1 MLSGVCQIKGGS
13 IKKSVLTQVA
23 AVEVTIENAL
33 LCNVTAKSIKAAKN
47 SVCYNVVSDGDIVL
61 AEGEVLVGVT
71 RPGEEQLVRFFVFK
85 LLSYFVKNVKK
96 KTQECDCHL
105 NCLLKLNVFVL
116 YKIISWS
123 RVLSQLTAERNGRR
137 PCLKTHTASSKS
149 WI

>member
-1 MLSGVCQIKGGS
+1 MNFDIIHSQQVDVCANSVLSGVCQIKGGS

-96 KTQECDCHL
+96 KNAGMRL
-105 NCLLKLNVFVL
+105 SLKLF
-116 YKIISWS
+116 
-123 RVLSQLTAERNGRR
+123 A
-137 PCLKTHTASSKS
+137 
-149 WI
+149 